1 MPEHIIKA
9 SYSDS
14 SIRVYQAYSPEI
26 ALPALRTG
34 RFVSPFKLT
43 RMTWIKPS
51 FNWMMYRS
59 GYATK
64 PGQEVVLGIDITRQG
79 FEWALEH
86 STLSTFTPA
95 IHTSFDEWQKLLKT
109 KPVRIQWDPGR
120 DWRLNIIKE
129 ARSIQIGLSG
139 PAVDYFVNEW
149 IVRIDDVTDM
159 AHRLAADLA
168 RGVTPERLPDQL
180 EVAYPLSSALQLD
193 RCGR

>member
-9 SYSDS
+9 SYSENT
-14 SIRVYQAYSPEI
+14 IRVYQAYSSNI
-26 ALPALRTG
+26 ALPALEAG
-34 RFVSPFKLT
+34 KFVSPFKMT

-86 STLSTFTPA
+86 STLSSFTPEV
-95 IHTSFDEWQKLLKT
+95 HTSFDEWQMPLKT
-109 KPVRIQWDPGR
+109 KPVRIQWDPER
-120 DWRLNIIKE
+120 DCWLNIINDV
-129 ARSIQIGLSG
+129 RSIQIGLSG
-139 PAVDYFVNEW
+139 PAVDYYVHEW
-149 IVRIDDVTDM
+149 IVHIDNVTDT

-180 EVAYPLSSALQLD
+180 EVSYPLSPALQLELCRD
-193 RCGR
+193 